1 MFEFREPLFLLLA
14 ILAIPLFFWMRRPIG
29 RIKFS
34 SLNIWP
40 MRVKSFRARTSFVPP
55 LLLSL
60 AFIAFCVAL
69 AGPRIPGGSIQQHR
83 EGISI
88 MLVVDKS
95 GSMFALDMS
104 KEDEDGNI
112 IEEQDRLEAL
122 KDVLHEFIKGNGDT
136 LKGRVNDSIGL
147 VSFGTYPDSDC
158 PLTLDHVTLLQ
169 LIDDVQIVTERNES
183 GTAMGDAIG
192 LATERLRDAPGKS
205 KVMILLT
212 DGVNNTGYEDPLE
225 TARMAAEFG
234 IKIYT
239 VGIGTNGFAKVR
251 AKDPF
256 TGRQVMQRM
265 PVELDEKGLTEIA
278 DMTGGQY
285 FRATDR
291 EGLEK
296 IYEKIDALE
305 KTKISENRL
314 THYDEKYA
322 IAIVIGLI
330 LAALG
335 ALLRMTYYRRSPM

>member
-29 RIKFS
+29 CIKFS

-40 MRVKSFRARTSFVPP
+40 MRVKSFRARTSFIPP

-95 GSMFALDMS
+95 GSMVALDMS
-104 KEDEDGNI
+104 KKDENGNI

-122 KDVLHEFIKGNGDT
+122 KDVLHDFIKGNGST
-136 LKGRVNDSIGL
+136 LKGRYNDSIGL

-169 LIDDVQIVTERNES
+169 LIDDVQIMTNNSES
-183 GTAMGDAIG
+183 GTSMGDAIG

-212 DGVNNTGYEDPLE
+212 DGVNTTGYEDPLE

-251 AKDPF
+251 ARDLF
-256 TGRQVMQRM
+256 GRQVMQRM
-265 PVELDEKGLTEIA
+265 PVELDENSLTEIA
-278 DMTGGQY
+278 NMTGGRY

-291 EGLEK
+291 DGLEK
-296 IYEKIDALE
+296 IYEEIDALE

-322 IAIVIGLI
+322 IFIVMGLI

>member
-1 MFEFREPLFLLLA
+1 MLEFREPLFLLLTV
-14 ILAIPLFFWMRRPIG
+14 LAIPLYFWMRRPIG

-34 SLNIWP
+34 SLSIWP
-40 MRVKSFRARTSFVPP
+40 TRVKSFRARTAFVPP
-55 LLLSL
+55 LLISL
-60 AFIAFCVAL
+60 AFISFCIAL
-69 AGPRIPGGSIQQHR
+69 SGPRIPGGVIHQHR

-104 KEDEDGNI
+104 KQDEEGKVI
-112 IEEQDRLEAL
+112 QEQDRLEAL
-122 KDVLHEFIKGNGDT
+122 KDVLHEFIKGNGST
-136 LKGRVNDSIGL
+136 LKGRENDSIGL

-158 PLTLDHVTLLQ
+158 PLTLDHITLLQ
-169 LIDDVQIVTERNES
+169 LIDEVHIVTERNES

-192 LATERLRDAPGKS
+192 LAVERLREAPGKS

-212 DGVNNTGYEDPLE
+212 DGVNNTGYEDPIE

-251 AKDPF
+251 VKDPWS
-256 TGRQVMQRM
+256 GRQVMQNM

-291 EGLEK
+291 KGLET

-305 KTKISENRL
+305 KTKISENR
-314 THYDEKYA
+314 TMHYDEKFA
-322 IAIVIGLI
+322 IAILVGLI

-335 ALLRMTYYRRSPM
+335 ALLRLTYYRRSPM